1 MEVFYANGKAYSVVS
16 HDLPINQTIT
26 KEALLQAGE
35 LKITFTFHVGYGRL
49 LINSTKLLPA
59 PCGNMSASTR
69 MDHGVIKGTCYLLDG
84 IMIIHTT
91 PVSENRNIVLNI
103 LLCLKIEI

>member
-1 MEVFYANGKAYSVVS
+1 MEVFYANGTAYSVVS
-16 HDLPINQTIT
+16 DDLSPYQTIT
-26 KEALLQAGE
+26 KEALVQAGE
-35 LKITFTFHVGYGRL
+35 LKITFTFHVGFGRL

-69 MDHGVIKGTCYLLDG
+69 MDHSVMKGTWYLLDR

-91 PVSENRNIVLNI
+91 PVSENRNIVLN
-103 LLCLKIEI
+103 KITTCSLW